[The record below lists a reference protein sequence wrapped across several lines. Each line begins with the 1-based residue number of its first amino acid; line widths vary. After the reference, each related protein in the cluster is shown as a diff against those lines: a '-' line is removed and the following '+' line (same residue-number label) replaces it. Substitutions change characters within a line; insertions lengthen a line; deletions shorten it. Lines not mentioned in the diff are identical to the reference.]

1 MENKLEK
8 VLQFEGQEIK
18 VITDKGVEM
27 FNLSNSCRILGLI
40 REKKMELK

>member
-1 MENKLEK
+1 MKNQLEK

-27 FNLSNSCRILGLI
+27 FNLANSAKVIGLT
-40 REKKMELK
+40 K